1 MKGFFMSLI
10 VIKKIIEMF
19 IILLVG
25 VIIYKAKIIDDVSTK
40 HLSNVL
46 LMLVSPLLIIQS
58 YQIDFNKTLLY
69 GLLWALLASFLTF
82 MFMIIVSEFLF
93 HGDRDRSSVEKIAVS
108 YSNSG
113 FIGIPLISGVLGD
126 KGVFYMT
133 AYITVFNL
141 LLWTHGVI
149 LMGDSDG
156 LKGAWKNFLSP
167 AVIAILMGIILF
179 FFQLRL
185 PQFIENPLEMIASM
199 NTPLGMIVAG
209 ANLAQGN
216 ILKSLKNKRLYYLSL
231 IKLIVY
237 PLAGLVIL
245 WLLPLD
251 FEVAFTVF
259 IALACPAGA
268 SVIMFA
274 QRYDRDAYYASEIFV
289 ITTLLSAITIPLLS
303 IAAVGMLK

>member
-1 MKGFFMSLI
+1 MSLI

-25 VIIYKAKIIDDVSTK
+25 ALIYKVKIIDDVSTK

-46 LMLVSPLLIIQS
+46 LMLVSPLLIVQS
-58 YQIDFNKTLLY
+58 YQIDFNKELLY

-82 MFMIIVSEFLF
+82 LFMIIVSEFLF
-93 HGDRDRSSVEKIAVS
+93 HGDRNRSSVEKIAVS

-133 AYITVFNL
+133 AYITVFNV
-141 LLWTHGVI
+141 LLWTHGVL
-149 LMGDSDG
+149 LMGDSEG

-167 AVIAILMGIILF
+167 AIIAVMVGIILF
-179 FFQLRL
+179 LFQLRL
-185 PQFIENPLEMIASM
+185 PQFVENPLEMIASM

-216 ILKSLKNKRLYYLSL
+216 ILKSLKNKRFYYLSF

-259 IALACPAGA
+259 IAVACPAGA

-289 ITTLLSAITIPLLS
+289 ITTLLSAVTLPLLS
-303 IAAVGMLK
+303 IIAIGILK

>member
-1 MKGFFMSLI
+1 MSLI

-25 VIIYKAKIIDDVSTK
+25 ALIYKVKIIDDVSTK

-46 LMLVSPLLIIQS
+46 LMLVSPLLIVQS
-58 YQIDFNKTLLY
+58 YQIDFNKELLY

-82 MFMIIVSEFLF
+82 LFMIIVSEFLF
-93 HGDRDRSSVEKIAVS
+93 HGDRNRSSVEKIAVS

-133 AYITVFNL
+133 AYITIFNV
-141 LLWTHGVI
+141 LLWTHGVL
-149 LMGDSDG
+149 LMGDSEG

-167 AVIAILMGIILF
+167 AIIAVMVGIILF
-179 FFQLRL
+179 LFQLRL

-216 ILKSLKNKRLYYLSL
+216 ILKSLKNKRLYYLSF

-259 IALACPAGA
+259 IAVACPAGA

-289 ITTLLSAITIPLLS
+289 ITTLLSAVTLPLLS
-303 IAAVGMLK
+303 IIAIGVLK

>member
-1 MKGFFMSLI
+1 MSLI

-25 VIIYKAKIIDDVSTK
+25 ALIYKVRIIDDVSTK

-46 LMLVSPLLIIQS
+46 LMLVSPLLIVQS
-58 YQIDFNKTLLY
+58 YQIDFNKELLY

-82 MFMIIVSEFLF
+82 LFMIIVSEFLF
-93 HGDRDRSSVEKIAVS
+93 HGDRNRSSVEKIAVS

-133 AYITVFNL
+133 AYITVFNV
-141 LLWTHGVI
+141 LLWTHGVV
-149 LMGDSDG
+149 LMGDSKE

-167 AVIAILMGIILF
+167 AIIAVIVGIILF
-179 FFQLRL
+179 LFQLRL

-216 ILKSLKNKRLYYLSL
+216 ILKSLKNKHLYYLSF

-245 WLLPLD
+245 CLLPLD

-259 IALACPAGA
+259 IAVACPAGA

-289 ITTLLSAITIPLLS
+289 ITTLLSAVTLPLLS
-303 IAAVGMLK
+303 IIAIGVLK

>member
-1 MKGFFMSLI
+1 MSLI

-25 VIIYKAKIIDDVSTK
+25 ALIYKVKIIDDVSTK

-46 LMLVSPLLIIQS
+46 LMLVSPLLIVQS
-58 YQIDFNKTLLY
+58 YQIDFNKELLY

-82 MFMIIVSEFLF
+82 LFMIIVSEFLF
-93 HGDRDRSSVEKIAVS
+93 HGDRNRSSVEKIAVS

-133 AYITVFNL
+133 AYITVFNV
-141 LLWTHGVI
+141 LLWTHGVV
-149 LMGDSDG
+149 LMGDSEG

-167 AVIAILMGIILF
+167 AIIAVMIGIILF
-179 FFQLRL
+179 LFQLRL

-216 ILKSLKNKRLYYLSL
+216 IIKSLKNKRLYYLSF

-289 ITTLLSAITIPLLS
+289 ITTLLSAVTIPLLS
-303 IAAVGMLK
+303 VIAVGLLN

>member
-1 MKGFFMSLI
+1 MSLI

-19 IILLVG
+19 MILLVG
-25 VIIYKAKIIDDVSTK
+25 IIIYKGKIIDDVSTK

-46 LMLVSPLLIIQS
+46 LLLVSPLLIVQS
-58 YQIDFNKTLLY
+58 YQIDFNKKLLY

-82 MFMIIVSEFLF
+82 LFMIIVSEFLF
-93 HGDRDRSSVEKIAVS
+93 HGNKNRSSVEKIAVS

-133 AYITVFNL
+133 AYITVFNV
-141 LLWTHGVI
+141 LLWTHGVV
-149 LMGDSDG
+149 LMGDSKD

-167 AVIAILMGIILF
+167 AIIAVIVGIILF
-179 FFQLRL
+179 LFQLRL

-216 ILKSLKNKRLYYLSL
+216 ILKSLKNKRLYYLSF

-237 PLAGLVIL
+237 PLAGNIIL
-245 WLLPLD
+245 WLLPLE

-268 SVIMFA
+268 SVVMFA
-274 QRYDRDAYYASEIFV
+274 QRYDRDAYYGSEIFV
-289 ITTLLSAITIPLLS
+289 ITTLLSAITLPLLS
-303 IAAVGMLK
+303 IIAIGVLK

>member
-1 MKGFFMSLI
+1 M
-10 VIKKIIEMF
+10 
-19 IILLVG
+19 
-25 VIIYKAKIIDDVSTK
+25 
-40 HLSNVL
+40 
-46 LMLVSPLLIIQS
+46 
-58 YQIDFNKTLLY
+58 
-69 GLLWALLASFLTF
+69 
-82 MFMIIVSEFLF
+82 
-93 HGDRDRSSVEKIAVS
+93 S

-141 LLWTHGVI
+141 LLWTHGII
-149 LMGDSDG
+149 LMGDNDG

-167 AVIAILMGIILF
+167 AILSIVIGIILF
-179 FFQLRL
+179 LFQLRL

-216 ILKSLKNKRLYYLSL
+216 ILKSLKSKRLYYLSF

-237 PLAGLVIL
+237 PLAGLVVL
-245 WLLPLD
+245 WLLPLE

-289 ITTLLSAITIPLLS
+289 ITTLLSAVTIPL
-303 IAAVGMLK
+303 

>member
-1 MKGFFMSLI
+1 MSLI

-25 VIIYKAKIIDDVSTK
+25 ALIYKVKIIDDVSTK

-46 LMLVSPLLIIQS
+46 LMLVSPLLIVES
-58 YQIDFNKTLLY
+58 YQIDFNKELLY

-82 MFMIIVSEFLF
+82 LFMIIVSEFLF
-93 HGDRDRSSVEKIAVS
+93 HGDRNRSSVEKIAVS

-133 AYITVFNL
+133 AYITIFNV
-141 LLWTHGVI
+141 LLWTHGVL
-149 LMGDSDG
+149 LMGDSEG

-167 AVIAILMGIILF
+167 AIIAVMVGIILF
-179 FFQLRL
+179 LFQLRL

-216 ILKSLKNKRLYYLSL
+216 ILKSLKNKRFYYLSF

-237 PLAGLVIL
+237 PLAGLIIL

-259 IALACPAGA
+259 IAVACPAGA

-289 ITTLLSAITIPLLS
+289 ITTLLSAVTLPLLS
-303 IAAVGMLK
+303 IIAIGVLK

>member
-1 MKGFFMSLI
+1 MSLI

-19 IILLVG
+19 MILLVG
-25 VIIYKAKIIDDVSTK
+25 VIIYKGKIIDDVSTK

-46 LMLVSPLLIIQS
+46 LLLVSPLLIVQS
-58 YQIDFNKTLLY
+58 YQIDFNKKLLY
-69 GLLWALLASFLTF
+69 GFLWALLASFLTF
-82 MFMIIVSEFLF
+82 LFMIIVSEFLF
-93 HGDRDRSSVEKIAVS
+93 HGDKNRSSVEKIAVS

-133 AYITVFNL
+133 AYITVFNV
-141 LLWTHGVI
+141 LLWTHGVV
-149 LMGDSDG
+149 LMGDSKD

-167 AVIAILMGIILF
+167 AIIAVIVGIILF
-179 FFQLRL
+179 LFQLRL

-216 ILKSLKNKRLYYLSL
+216 ILKSLKNKRLYYLSF

-237 PLAGLVIL
+237 PLVGLVIL
-245 WLLPLD
+245 WLLPLG

-259 IALACPAGA
+259 IAVACPAGA
-268 SVIMFA
+268 SVVMFA
-274 QRYDRDAYYASEIFV
+274 QRYDRDAYYGSEIFV
-289 ITTLLSAITIPLLS
+289 ITTLLSAITLPLLS
-303 IAAVGMLK
+303 IIAIGVLK

>member
-1 MKGFFMSLI
+1 MSLI

-19 IILLVG
+19 MILLVG
-25 VIIYKAKIIDDVSTK
+25 VIIYKGKIIDDVSTK

-46 LMLVSPLLIIQS
+46 LLLVSPLLIVQS
-58 YQIDFNKTLLY
+58 YQIDFNKKLLY

-82 MFMIIVSEFLF
+82 LFMIIVSEFLF
-93 HGDRDRSSVEKIAVS
+93 HGDKNRSSVEKIAVS

-133 AYITVFNL
+133 AYITVFNV
-141 LLWTHGVI
+141 LLWTHGVV
-149 LMGDSDG
+149 LMGDSKD

-167 AVIAILMGIILF
+167 AIIAVIVGIILF
-179 FFQLRL
+179 LFQLRL

-216 ILKSLKNKRLYYLSL
+216 ILKSLKNKSLYYLSF

-237 PLAGLVIL
+237 PLVGLVIL
-245 WLLPLD
+245 WLLPLG

-259 IALACPAGA
+259 IAVACPAGA
-268 SVIMFA
+268 SVVMFA
-274 QRYDRDAYYASEIFV
+274 QRYDRDAYYGSEIFV
-289 ITTLLSAITIPLLS
+289 ITTLLSAITLPLIS
-303 IAAVGMLK
+303 IIAIGVLK

>member
-1 MKGFFMSLI
+1 MSLI
-10 VIKKIIEMF
+10 VLKKIIEMF

-25 VIIYKAKIIDDVSTK
+25 VIIYKAKIINDVSTK

-46 LMLVSPLLIIQS
+46 LLLVSPLLIIQS
-58 YQIDFNKTLLY
+58 YQIDFNR
-69 GLLWALLASFLTF
+69 
-82 MFMIIVSEFLF
+82 E
-93 HGDRDRSSVEKIAVS
+93 
-108 YSNSG
+108 
-113 FIGIPLISGVLGD
+113 
-126 KGVFYMT
+126 VFYMT

-141 LLWTHGVI
+141 LLWTHGII
-149 LMGDSDG
+149 LMGDNDG

-167 AVIAILMGIILF
+167 AILSIVIGIILF
-179 FFQLRL
+179 LFQLRL

-216 ILKSLKNKRLYYLSL
+216 ILKSLKNKRLYYLSF

-237 PLAGLVIL
+237 PLAGLVVL
-245 WLLPLD
+245 WLLPLE

-289 ITTLLSAITIPLLS
+289 ITTLLSAVTIPLLS
-303 IAAVGMLK
+303 VVAVSLLS

>member
-1 MKGFFMSLI
+1 MSLI

-19 IILLVG
+19 MILLVG
-25 VIIYKAKIIDDVSTK
+25 VIIYKGKIIDDVSTK

-46 LMLVSPLLIIQS
+46 LLLVSPLLIVQS
-58 YQIDFNKTLLY
+58 YQIDFNKKLLY

-82 MFMIIVSEFLF
+82 LFMIIVSEFLF
-93 HGDRDRSSVEKIAVS
+93 HGDKNRSSVEKIAVS

-133 AYITVFNL
+133 AYITVFNV
-141 LLWTHGVI
+141 LLWTHGVV
-149 LMGDSDG
+149 LMGDSKD

-167 AVIAILMGIILF
+167 AIIAVIVGIILF
-179 FFQLRL
+179 LFQLRL

-209 ANLAQGN
+209 ANLAKGN
-216 ILKSLKNKRLYYLSL
+216 ILKNKRLYYLSF

-237 PLAGLVIL
+237 PLVGLVIL
-245 WLLPLD
+245 WLLPLG

-259 IALACPAGA
+259 IAVACPAGA
-268 SVIMFA
+268 SVVMFA
-274 QRYDRDAYYASEIFV
+274 QRYDRDAYYGSEIFV
-289 ITTLLSAITIPLLS
+289 ITTLLSAITLPLLS
-303 IAAVGMLK
+303 IIAIGVLK

>member
-1 MKGFFMSLI
+1 MSLI

-19 IILLVG
+19 IILFVG
-25 VIIYKAKIIDDVSTK
+25 ALIYKVRIIDDVSTK

-46 LMLVSPLLIIQS
+46 LMLVSPLLIVQS
-58 YQIDFNKTLLY
+58 YQIDFNKELLY

-82 MFMIIVSEFLF
+82 LFMIIVSEFLF
-93 HGDRDRSSVEKIAVS
+93 HGDRNRSSVEKIAVS

-133 AYITVFNL
+133 AYITVFNV
-141 LLWTHGVI
+141 LLWTHGVV
-149 LMGDSDG
+149 LMGDSKE

-167 AVIAILMGIILF
+167 AIIAVIVGIILF
-179 FFQLRL
+179 LFQLRL

-216 ILKSLKNKRLYYLSL
+216 ILKSLKNKHLYYLSF

-245 WLLPLD
+245 WLLPLE

-259 IALACPAGA
+259 IAVACPAGA

-289 ITTLLSAITIPLLS
+289 ITTLLSAVTLPLLS
-303 IAAVGMLK
+303 IIAIGILK

>member
-1 MKGFFMSLI
+1 MSLI

-19 IILLVG
+19 MILLVG
-25 VIIYKAKIIDDVSTK
+25 VIIYKGKIIDDVSTK

-46 LMLVSPLLIIQS
+46 LLLVSPLLIVQS
-58 YQIDFNKTLLY
+58 YQIDFNKKLLY

-82 MFMIIVSEFLF
+82 LFMIIVSEFLF
-93 HGDRDRSSVEKIAVS
+93 HGDKNRSSVEKIAVS

-126 KGVFYMT
+126 KGVFYMPD
-133 AYITVFNL
+133 YITVFKVL
-141 LLWTHGVI
+141 RWTHGVV
-149 LMGDSDG
+149 LMGDSKD

-167 AVIAILMGIILF
+167 AIIAVIVGIILF
-179 FFQLRL
+179 LFQLRL

-216 ILKSLKNKRLYYLSL
+216 ILKSLKNKRLYYLSF

-237 PLAGLVIL
+237 PLVGLVIL
-245 WLLPLD
+245 WLLPLG

-259 IALACPAGA
+259 IAVACPAGA
-268 SVIMFA
+268 SVVMFA
-274 QRYDRDAYYASEIFV
+274 QRYDRDAYYGSEIFV
-289 ITTLLSAITIPLLS
+289 ITTLLSAITLPLLS
-303 IAAVGMLK
+303 IIAIGVLK

>member
-1 MKGFFMSLI
+1 MSLI

-19 IILLVG
+19 MILLVG
-25 VIIYKAKIIDDVSTK
+25 VIIYKGKVIDDVSTK

-46 LMLVSPLLIIQS
+46 LLLVSPLLIVQS
-58 YQIDFNKTLLY
+58 YQIDFNKKLLY

-82 MFMIIVSEFLF
+82 LLMIIVSEFLF
-93 HGDRDRSSVEKIAVS
+93 HGDKNRSSVEKIAVS

-133 AYITVFNL
+133 AYITVFNV
-141 LLWTHGVI
+141 LLWTHGVV
-149 LMGDSDG
+149 LMGDSKD

-167 AVIAILMGIILF
+167 AIIAVIVGIILF
-179 FFQLRL
+179 LFQLRL

-216 ILKSLKNKRLYYLSL
+216 ILKSLKNKRLYYLSF

-237 PLAGLVIL
+237 PLAGLIIL
-245 WLLPLD
+245 WLLPLE

-268 SVIMFA
+268 SVVMFA

-289 ITTLLSAITIPLLS
+289 ITTLLSVVTIPLLS
-303 IAAVGMLK
+303 MIAVGLLK

>member
-1 MKGFFMSLI
+1 MSLI

-25 VIIYKAKIIDDVSTK
+25 TLIYKVKIIDDVSTK

-46 LMLVSPLLIIQS
+46 LMLVSPLLIVQS
-58 YQIDFNKTLLY
+58 YQIDFNKELLC

-82 MFMIIVSEFLF
+82 LFMIIVSEFLF
-93 HGDRDRSSVEKIAVS
+93 HGDRNRSSVEKIAVS

-133 AYITVFNL
+133 AYITVFNV
-141 LLWTHGVI
+141 LLWTHGVL
-149 LMGDSDG
+149 LMGDSEG

-167 AVIAILMGIILF
+167 AIIAVMVGIILF
-179 FFQLRL
+179 LFQLRL

-216 ILKSLKNKRLYYLSL
+216 ILKSLKNKRFYYLSF

-259 IALACPAGA
+259 IAVACPAGA

-289 ITTLLSAITIPLLS
+289 ITTLLSAVTLPLLS
-303 IAAVGMLK
+303 IIAIGVLK

>member
-1 MKGFFMSLI
+1 MSLI

-25 VIIYKAKIIDDVSTK
+25 AFIYKVKIIDDVSTK

-46 LMLVSPLLIIQS
+46 LMLVSPLLIVQS
-58 YQIDFNKTLLY
+58 YQIDFNKELLY

-82 MFMIIVSEFLF
+82 LFMIIVSEFLF
-93 HGDRDRSSVEKIAVS
+93 HGDRNRSSVEKIAVS

-133 AYITVFNL
+133 AYITVFNV
-141 LLWTHGVI
+141 LLWTHGVV
-149 LMGDSDG
+149 LMGDSKE

-167 AVIAILMGIILF
+167 AIIAVIVGIILF
-179 FFQLRL
+179 LFQLRL

-216 ILKSLKNKRLYYLSL
+216 ILKSLKNKHLYYLSF

-259 IALACPAGA
+259 IAVACPAGA

-289 ITTLLSAITIPLLS
+289 ITTLLSAVTLPLLS
-303 IAAVGMLK
+303 IIAIGVLK

>member
-1 MKGFFMSLI
+1 MSLI

-25 VIIYKAKIIDDVSTK
+25 ALIYKVRIIDDVSTK

-58 YQIDFNKTLLY
+58 YQINFNKELLY

-82 MFMIIVSEFLF
+82 LFMIIVSEVLF
-93 HGDRDRSSVEKIAVS
+93 HGDRNRSSVEKIAVS

-133 AYITVFNL
+133 AYITVFNV
-141 LLWTHGVI
+141 LLWTHGVV
-149 LMGDSDG
+149 LMGDSKE

-167 AVIAILMGIILF
+167 AIIAVIVGIILF
-179 FFQLRL
+179 LFQLRL

-216 ILKSLKNKRLYYLSL
+216 ILKSLKNKRLYYLSF

-237 PLAGLVIL
+237 PLAGLAIL

-259 IALACPAGA
+259 IAVACPAGA

-289 ITTLLSAITIPLLS
+289 ITTLLSAVTLPLLS
-303 IAAVGMLK
+303 IIAIGILK

>member
-1 MKGFFMSLI
+1 MSLI

-19 IILLVG
+19 MILLVG
-25 VIIYKAKIIDDVSTK
+25 VIIYKGKIIDDVSTK

-46 LMLVSPLLIIQS
+46 LLLVSPLLIVQS
-58 YQIDFNKTLLY
+58 YQIDFNKKLLY

-82 MFMIIVSEFLF
+82 LFMIIVSEFLF
-93 HGDRDRSSVEKIAVS
+93 HGDKNRSSVEKIAVS

-133 AYITVFNL
+133 AYITVFNV
-141 LLWTHGVI
+141 LLWTHGVV
-149 LMGDSDG
+149 LMGDSKD

-167 AVIAILMGIILF
+167 AIIAVIVGIILF
-179 FFQLRL
+179 LFQLRL

-216 ILKSLKNKRLYYLSL
+216 ILKSLKNKRLYYLSF

-237 PLAGLVIL
+237 PLVGLVIL
-245 WLLPLD
+245 WLLPLG

-259 IALACPAGA
+259 IAVPCPAGA
-268 SVIMFA
+268 SVVMFA
-274 QRYDRDAYYASEIFV
+274 QRYDRDAYYGSEIFV
-289 ITTLLSAITIPLLS
+289 ITTLLSAITLPLLS
-303 IAAVGMLK
+303 IIAIGVLK